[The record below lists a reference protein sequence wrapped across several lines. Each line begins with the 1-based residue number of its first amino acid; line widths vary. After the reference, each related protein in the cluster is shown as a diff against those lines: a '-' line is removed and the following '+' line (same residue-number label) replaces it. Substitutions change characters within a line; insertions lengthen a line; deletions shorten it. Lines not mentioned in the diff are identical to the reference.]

1 MRKIIAFL
9 LVSAAITFGQII
21 PYDYNLNNDRL
32 NKSLDKTPVSNTAE
46 RILINGETVWIGTSK
61 GLSKT
66 INKGNNWQNYFGTK
80 EFEKEHISAL
90 GYGDGIIWSATW
102 HYEIIAGS
110 AIPVGT
116 GFKYSEDDGAT
127 WKSVPQPVDQQGDSS
142 IVYGINTLRALP
154 VTVPQQNFCYDIATT
169 SNTVW
174 SVNFAGGLRKST
186 NKGASWQRVV
196 LPPDNLNS
204 IKPTDTLKFSL
215 QPSPGKFG
223 PESYLNHRAFSIY
236 ADDDNT
242 IWVGTAGGI
251 NKSTDGGVS
260 WQKFNHTNQS
270 KPISGNYILAIEK
283 NEYDNSIWAATWKAE
298 GQTEDW
304 GVSRTTD
311 GGLTWDTFLLGE
323 RALDFAFKYHGTK
336 GNYTGADII
345 VATRNG
351 LFRSTNNGSTWI
363 ALNSVIDINSNVK
376 LETNTYLAAE
386 TSKLNDSSTDFW
398 IGTDNGLVYTNE
410 KNSSWDGNWRI
421 FLASGSSADNTESF
435 AFPNPFSPNKEKI
448 KIKFSL
454 MEHSDVTIR
463 ILDFGMNLIKTVI
476 QNASRSANEEQIEIW
491 DGRDEFGNLV
501 PNGVYF
507 YRIDKNSDEPIF
519 GKIMVLM

>member
-1 MRKIIAFL
+1 
-9 LVSAAITFGQII
+9 
-21 PYDYNLNNDRL
+21 
-32 NKSLDKTPVSNTAE
+32 
-46 RILINGETVWIGTSK
+46 
-61 GLSKT
+61 
-66 INKGNNWQNYFGTK
+66 
-80 EFEKEHISAL
+80 
-90 GYGDGIIWSATW
+90 
-102 HYEIIAGS
+102 
-110 AIPVGT
+110 
-116 GFKYSEDDGAT
+116 
-127 WKSVPQPVDQQGDSS
+127 
-142 IVYGINTLRALP
+142 
-154 VTVPQQNFCYDIATT
+154 QNFCYDIANTT
-169 SNTVW
+169 NTIW

-186 NKGASWQRVV
+186 NKGATWQRVV

-215 QPSPGKFG
+215 QPSAGKFG
-223 PESYLNHRAFSIY
+223 NESYLNHRAFSIY
-236 ADDDNT
+236 ADNDNT

-251 NKSTDGGVS
+251 NKSTDGGTS
-260 WQKFNHTNQS
+260 WQKFNHTNQT

-323 RALDFAFKYHGTK
+323 RALDFAFKYYGPK

-351 LFRSTNNGSTWI
+351 LFRSANNGSTWI
-363 ALNSVIDINSNVK
+363 ALNSIVDLSSNIK
-376 LETNTYLAAE
+376 LETNTFLAAE
-386 TSKLNDSSTDFW
+386 TSRLNDGTTDFW

-410 KNSSWDGNWRI
+410 KNSIWDGDWRI
-421 FLASGSSADNTESF
+421 FLASGSSADATESF

-454 MEHSDVTIR
+454 KEHSDVTIR
-463 ILDFGMNLIKTVI
+463 ILNFGMNLVKTVI

-491 DGRDEFGNLV
+491 DGRDEFGSLV

-507 YRIDKNSDEPIF
+507 YRIDKNSDKPIF